1 MTRRMMTVRIAVPDY
16 EEFVIKAR
24 KLGFTPEVLAE
35 EVFKEVM
42 KDPAKYLG
50 IHH

>member
-1 MTRRMMTVRIAVPDY
+1 MTVLIAVPDY

-24 KLGFTPEVLAE
+24 ELGYTPEVLAE
-35 EVFKEVM
+35 EVFREVM